1 MTGPQGR
8 VAGVSFVDFFYF
20 LAATVSHSISDDFVT
35 VHSRQRTDHI
45 FLYGS

>member
-20 LAATVSHSISDDFVT
+20 LAATVSPFH
-35 VHSRQRTDHI
+35 QRWFCD
-45 FLYGS
+45 GSLPAANRPYLLVW